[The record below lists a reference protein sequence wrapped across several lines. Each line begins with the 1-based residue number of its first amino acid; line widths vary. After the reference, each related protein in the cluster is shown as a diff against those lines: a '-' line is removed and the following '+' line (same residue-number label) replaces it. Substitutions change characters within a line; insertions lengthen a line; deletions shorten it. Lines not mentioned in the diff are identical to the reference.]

1 MSKVELSLIRAF
13 KRFKSGFMVIC
24 GYRSVGTEVMDIKD
38 ETVYLVKGLRSK
50 LADVIGEDKLP
61 LPVAMTLLP
70 FGDKI
75 VYSGYIKEIAI
86 DFGNNLAEMVIAVQR
101 TKEDQKE
108 FQMI

>member
-38 ETVYLVKGLRSK
+38 ETMYLVKGLHSK
-50 LADVIGEDKLP
+50 LANVIGDDKLP

-86 DFGNNLAEMVIAVQR
+86 DFGNNLAEMVIAS
-101 TKEDQKE
+101 KGQKKIKKS
-108 FQMI
+108 FR